1 MSTPNQTP
9 ARHILRMPA
18 LVEKTGLARSTLYLL
33 IQRGEFPAPRK
44 ITNSRT
50 SGWDSLE
57 VQAWID
63 ARLSG
68 GAA

>member
-1 MSTPNQTP
+1 MSALHQTQP
-9 ARHILRMPA
+9 RHILRMPA

-63 ARLSG
+63 ARLG
-68 GAA
+68 GASA

>member
-1 MSTPNQTP
+1 MSATIQAPT
-9 ARHILRMPA
+9 RHILRMPA

-33 IQRGEFPAPRK
+33 IQRGEFPKPRK
-44 ITNSRT
+44 ITGSRT

-63 ARLSG
+63 ARLG